1 VIRRLLERLR
11 ARLRPATVAPSA
23 PAPVASETP
32 SSPARLR
39 LVPYPGRRDDPAGV
53 VLIRGGEVL
62 VLDYAEVALLA
73 AELPRLLDSLARF
86 SPHYQPAEDA
96 PPAAPIN

>member
-1 VIRRLLERLR
+1 
-11 ARLRPATVAPSA
+11 
-23 PAPVASETP
+23 
-32 SSPARLR
+32 

-62 VLDYAEVALLA
+62 VLDYAEVALLS

-86 SPHYQPAEDA
+86 SPHYQPAEA
-96 PPAAPIN
+96 PLPAAETFH